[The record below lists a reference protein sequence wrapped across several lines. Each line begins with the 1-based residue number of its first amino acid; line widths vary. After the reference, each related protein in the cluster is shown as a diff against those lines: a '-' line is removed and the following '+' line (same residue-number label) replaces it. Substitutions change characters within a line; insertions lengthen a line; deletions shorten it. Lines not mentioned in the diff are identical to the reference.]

1 MAGRKKIPEAAP
13 ENVREKGKRFSKE
26 QLLASERFRERRDIV
41 DALLDNGRQ
50 YQYTV
55 KDVEEAIGRYMKGR
69 VK

>member
-1 MAGRKKIPEAAP
+1 MAGRKKIPEATQ

-50 YQYTV
+50 YTV

>member
-1 MAGRKKIPEAAP
+1 MAGGKKIPEAAP

-50 YQYTV
+50 YTV

>member
-13 ENVREKGKRFSKE
+13 ENVREKGNRFSKE
-26 QLLASERFRERRDIV
+26 QLIASERFRERRDIV
-41 DALLDNGRQ
+41 DALLENGR
-50 YQYTV
+50 QYTV

>member
-13 ENVREKGKRFSKE
+13 ENVKETGKRFSKE

-50 YQYTV
+50 YTV

>member
-26 QLLASERFRERRDIV
+26 QLLSSERFRERRDIV
-41 DALLDNGRQ
+41 DALLENGR
-50 YQYTV
+50 QYTV

>member
-1 MAGRKKIPEAAP
+1 MPEAAQ

-50 YQYTV
+50 YTV

>member
-13 ENVREKGKRFSKE
+13 ENGKEKGKRFSKE

-50 YQYTV
+50 YTV

>member
-1 MAGRKKIPEAAP
+1 MAGRKKIPEAAS
-13 ENVREKGKRFSKE
+13 ENVKEKGKRFSKE

-50 YQYTV
+50 YTV

>member
-1 MAGRKKIPEAAP
+1 MAGRKKITEAEP
-13 ENVREKGKRFSKE
+13 ENVKEKGKRFSKE

-50 YQYTV
+50 YTV

>member
-1 MAGRKKIPEAAP
+1 MAGRKKIPEAEA
-13 ENVREKGKRFSKE
+13 EKGREERKRFSKE

-50 YQYTV
+50 YTV

>member
-1 MAGRKKIPEAAP
+1 MAGRKKIPEAVQ

-50 YQYTV
+50 YTV

>member
-26 QLLASERFRERRDIV
+26 QLIASERFRERRDIV
-41 DALLDNGRQ
+41 DALLENGR
-50 YQYTV
+50 QYTV